1 MMTMVNG
8 GVNGTCC
15 YVSRFSSRFC
25 CFVVPFSGM
34 VCVGTAALI
43 PYPSM
48 VDGDNLRKYCSQT
61 TTRKMANRPRKP
73 PVRQSLRTNRWI
85 RKQQTP
91 KHDILIPETFEQ
103 TEQKTVFRFR
113 VRGRRYCLCWCGT
126 LFATPPG
133 RDLLCSKLIRIMKL
147 ICSQQEEIYFKLTV
161 YT

>member
-1 MMTMVNG
+1 
-8 GVNGTCC
+8 
-15 YVSRFSSRFC
+15 
-25 CFVVPFSGM
+25 M

-91 KHDILIPETFEQ
+91 KHDILIPETFGQ
-103 TEQKTVFRFR
+103 TEQKLFSASGREEGDIVFVGVGPYLLRRR
-113 VRGRRYCLCWCGT
+113 VET
-126 LFATPPG
+126 
-133 RDLLCSKLIRIMKL
+133 
-147 ICSQQEEIYFKLTV
+147 
-161 YT
+161 